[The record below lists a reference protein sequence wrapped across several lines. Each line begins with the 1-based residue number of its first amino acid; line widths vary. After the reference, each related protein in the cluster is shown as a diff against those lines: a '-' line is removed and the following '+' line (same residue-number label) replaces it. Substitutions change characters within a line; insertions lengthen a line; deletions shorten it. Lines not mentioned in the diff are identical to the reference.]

1 MEKRLPDLNTLIRL
15 SQQGLTD
22 EQIGKRYEVSG
33 QAVNK
38 ALTLGGY
45 YRRQVSK
52 TVITELIPWDVL
64 TTKEKGSHH
73 NTYLAKQLR
82 AYLRAALGDDQL
94 NETHLLAAARFEKK
108 IRDKN
113 LIVTYDRETAGG
125 FGLEPRTD
133 ADGALIVRWPRDRE
147 LPEGDYLNAITLADE

>member
-22 EQIGKRYEVSG
+22 EQIGSRYGTTG

-64 TTKEKGSHH
+64 TTQEKGSHH

-82 AYLRAALGDDQL
+82 AYLRAALGDETVKD
-94 NETHLLAAARFEKK
+94 THLTAAARFEKK
-108 IRDKN
+108 IRREG
-113 LIVTYDRETAGG
+113 LVVTYDRDREGG
-125 FGLEPRTD
+125 FALEPRKPE
-133 ADGALIVRWPRDRE
+133 DGALIVRWPKDRP
-147 LPEGDYLNAITLADE
+147 LPEGAHLSAITLADE